1 MTCIAGLIDKGKIY
15 MGGDSAGVNSS
26 FALAVRAD
34 QKVFVKDEFIM
45 GFTTSFRM
53 GQLLQY
59 KLQVSPRPERIDVF
73 EYMVTSFVEAV
84 RKCLKDG
91 GFAEKKDEK
100 EKAGTFLVGYAGRLF
115 CIESDYQV
123 EETMLPY
130 AATGSGVDIAL
141 GVLFANGHLE
151 PKERIEQALEAAEQF
166 NACVRRPFVIKELGE
181 NHA

>member
-26 FALAVRAD
+26 LSLSVRAD
-34 QKVFVKDEFIM
+34 QKVFVKDDFIM

-59 KLQVSPRPERIDVF
+59 NLELSPRPESLDVF

-84 RKCLKDG
+84 RKCLKRG

-123 EETMLPY
+123 EETVLPY
-130 AATGSGVDIAL
+130 AATGSGADIAL
-141 GVLFANGHLE
+141 GALFANGHLK
-151 PKERIEQALEAAEQF
+151 PIERIKQALEAAEQF
-166 NACVRRPFVIKELGE
+166 NAGVRRPFVIKQLGD
-181 NHA
+181 NNV